1 MTTHP
6 PTAIPQRRRR
16 LRAMTA
22 TPTTTITPASHHTS
36 SSTPSRCISVCPM
49 TGHAGSSTAPPWT
62 ATALDS
68 AHSDLSAHNSEC
80 ACGRPEECDSVL
92 AAADKLPLPT
102 GRELIALLVD
112 ALP

>member
-1 MTTHP
+1 M
-6 PTAIPQRRRR
+6 
-16 LRAMTA
+16 
-22 TPTTTITPASHHTS
+22 
-36 SSTPSRCISVCPM
+36 
-49 TGHAGSSTAPPWT
+49 STAPTT
-62 ATALDS
+62 ANTTAPQALTRHDGNAHHYDYSSESPHFIDHAVTVYLRLSDDGTRWIVDSPTMDGYSLDS

>member
-1 MTTHP
+1 MTTTE
-6 PTAIPQRRRR
+6 PTK
-16 LRAMTA
+16 
-22 TPTTTITPASHHTS
+22 TPAPQALTRRDGNAHHYDYFPESPHFIENAVTVYLRLADDGTRWIVD
-36 SSTPSRCISVCPM
+36 STTM
-49 TGHAGSSTAPPWT
+49 DGY
-62 ATALDS
+62 ALDS

-92 AAADKLPLPT
+92 AYADKLPLPS